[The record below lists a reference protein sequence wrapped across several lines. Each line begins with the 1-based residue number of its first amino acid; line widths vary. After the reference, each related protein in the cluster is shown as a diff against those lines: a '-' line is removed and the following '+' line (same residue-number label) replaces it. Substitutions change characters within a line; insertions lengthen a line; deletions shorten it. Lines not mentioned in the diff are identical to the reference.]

1 MPRNSVSALPT
12 GRLSR
17 MFKLGRVATGV
28 AATALNHSARQL
40 GRGKTPTAAGALL
53 NPANAERIANELAQM
68 RGAVMKVG
76 QLLSME
82 AGDMLPRELTD
93 LLARLRDGAHSMP
106 SAQLRG
112 VLAGA
117 WGDQWR
123 DRFESFNEE
132 PFAAASIGQVHKAV
146 DLSGRRL
153 AIKVQYPGVAVSINS
168 DLANVA
174 ALLKLFKLVP
184 PGLDIDPLLE
194 IARQQLHDETDYQL
208 EARHLQQYRQ
218 HLAGDNLF
226 RVPEVIAH
234 LSGPGILAMSFIEGE
249 SIETLIAA
257 RPQIRDQMATGLIDL
272 CLREFLHWGIVQS
285 DPNFANFLYDAKT
298 ETIGLLDFGALRIN
312 EPGRNHSLARLL
324 RATMTRDLS
333 ALVEAACEVGYIEP
347 SDPFNYRMAVSDLI
361 QTAAEPARNS
371 GAYEF
376 ATSGLSQCLSDK
388 LLYLRNN
395 HSFQRIPP
403 ADVIFLH
410 RKLAGIFL
418 LCARINAR
426 VDVRAMLLEHL
437 EQHSIQCDVITSKAK
452 DSRAAARQ

>member
-17 MFKLGRVATGV
+17 MFKLGRMATGI
-28 AATALNHSARQL
+28 AATALNHGARQL
-40 GRGKTPTAAGALL
+40 GRGETPTASDALL
-53 NPANAERIANELAQM
+53 NPVNAERIANELAQM
-68 RGAVMKVG
+68 RGAVMKIG

-82 AGDMLPRELTD
+82 AGDILPRELTD

-106 SAQLRG
+106 PAQLRG
-112 VLAGA
+112 ALAEA

-123 DRFESFNEE
+123 DLFQSFNEE
-132 PFAAASIGQVHKAV
+132 PFAAASIGQVHEAI
-146 DLSGRRL
+146 DLGGRRL
-153 AIKVQYPGVAVSINS
+153 AIKVQYPGVAASIDS

-194 IARQQLHDETDYQL
+194 IARDQLHDETDYQL
-208 EARHLQQYRQ
+208 EASNLQLYRER
-218 HLAGDNLF
+218 LAGDDRF
-226 RVPEVIAH
+226 RLPEVLDH
-234 LSGPGILAMSFIEGE
+234 LSGPGILAMSFIEGA
-249 SIETLIAA
+249 SIETLITA
-257 RPQIRDQMATGLIDL
+257 RPQLRNQLATGLIDL
-272 CLREFLHWGIVQS
+272 CLREFLRWGIVQS

-312 EPGRNHSLARLL
+312 EPGRHHSLARLL
-324 RATMTRDLS
+324 RTAMDQDLPG
-333 ALVEAACEVGYIEP
+333 LVEAACEVGYIEA
-347 SDPFNYRMAVSDLI
+347 SDPFNYRMAVADLI
-361 QTAAEPARNS
+361 QTAAEPALNP

-376 ATSGLSQCLSDK
+376 ANSGLTQCLSDK

-395 HSFQRIPP
+395 HVFQRIPP
-403 ADVIFLH
+403 ADIIFLH

-426 VDVRAMLLEHL
+426 VDVRSMLLAHL
-437 EQHSIQCDVITSKAK
+437 QQELFTAS
-452 DSRAAARQ
+452 

>member
-17 MFKLGRVATGV
+17 MFRLGRMATGI

-40 GRGKTPTAAGALL
+40 GRGETPTAAGALL
-53 NPANAERIANELAQM
+53 HPANAERIANELAQM

-82 AGDMLPRELTD
+82 AGDILPRELTD

-106 SAQLRG
+106 APQLRG
-112 VLAGA
+112 VLAGV
-117 WGDQWR
+117 WGDQWC
-123 DRFESFNEE
+123 DLFESFNEE
-132 PFAAASIGQVHKAV
+132 PFAAASIGQVHEAV
-146 DLSGRRL
+146 DLRGRRL
-153 AIKVQYPGVAVSINS
+153 AIKVQYSGVAASIDS

-174 ALLKLFKLVP
+174 ALLKLFKLLP

-194 IARQQLHDETDYQL
+194 IAREQLHDETDYQL
-208 EARHLQQYRQ
+208 EASHLQQYRER
-218 HLAGDNLF
+218 LAGNDVF
-226 RVPEVIAH
+226 RVPEVIEQ
-234 LSGPGILAMSFIEGE
+234 LSGPGILAMSFIEGA

-257 RPQIRDQMATGLIDL
+257 RPQLRDQLATRLIDL

-285 DPNFANFLYDAKT
+285 DPNFANFLYDANT
-298 ETIGLLDFGALRIN
+298 ETIGLLDFGALRIS

-324 RATMTRDLS
+324 RAALNQDLPE
-333 ALVEAACEVGYIEP
+333 LVEAACEVGYIAA

-361 QTAAEPARNS
+361 QTAAEPAINP
-371 GAYEF
+371 GPYEF

-395 HSFQRIPP
+395 HAFQRIPP
-403 ADVIFLH
+403 ADIIFLH

-437 EQHSIQCDVITSKAK
+437 EHLEHLEQPVFTTP
-452 DSRAAARQ
+452 